1 MKQTN
6 PFQNLANSLI
16 LFAVL
21 FVGTLSSTLSF
32 AGSTPGASLLKQL
45 EQKCSPAESFL
56 PNIWTITLD
65 KNNSKLLSNLPN
77 VLSILSIP
85 GFGIDTKNSI
95 DPSQDTV
102 LYIYFEIEK
111 FKDINTALEVRNQAL
126 EQLLLLSGVD
136 AVNCVPVEV
145 RSSNFAEEMYPPAA
159 TSSSSLNPDETG
171 DGGVTG
177 SNGSCEV
184 VDKIDPI
191 IIIDGDKLPGDVKP
205 IDWISKY

>member
-1 MKQTN
+1 MKQTKQTQS
-6 PFQNLANSLI
+6 FANSLFLMAALI
-16 LFAVL
+16 IVN
-21 FVGTLSSTLSF
+21 LSSSLSY
-32 AGSTPGASLLKQL
+32 ASSSTGTTLLKQL

-65 KNNSKLLSNLPN
+65 KNNKKILSNLPN

-85 GFGIDTKNSI
+85 GFGLDTKTSL

-102 LYIYFEIEK
+102 LYFYFEIEK
-111 FKDINTALEVRNQAL
+111 FKDMNTALEVRNQAL
-126 EQLLLLSGVD
+126 EQLLLLSGID
-136 AVNCVPVEV
+136 AVNCVPVEAQ
-145 RSSNFAEEMYPPAA
+145 SSNFAEMYPPAA
-159 TSSSSLNPDETG
+159 SSSIQNPDEIG

-184 VDKIDPI
+184 VENIDPI
-191 IIIDGDKLPGDVKP
+191 IIIDGDKLPGNVKP